1 MGWIFT
7 DLLSEDTRIGTVRYS
22 RNSVRIHL
30 TQRWS
35 VSLNCGVFLCVS
47 LMSLLVLGL
56 VLPERGGVHHSGILP
71 EWTFKPLQTFSRR
84 TLWIQ
89 ICDCGRDRLVLFLF
103 FFSCEWFMNEKQ
115 GNIFFITLSMR
126 AWLLDHKPQKRI
138 SSQNVLLAFPMGT
151 QWHQILMSHLNLS
164 LTWKIM

>member
-103 FFSCEWFMNEKQ
+103 FFLVSGLWMRNRGTFSSLLYQCRHGYLIINHKKESLPKMSFWLFQWEHSGIKSSCH
-115 GNIFFITLSMR
+115 TLTCR
-126 AWLLDHKPQKRI
+126 
-138 SSQNVLLAFPMGT
+138 
-151 QWHQILMSHLNLS
+151 
-164 LTWKIM
+164 